1 MRAQPE
7 QRTSGRSARLLLGA
21 LKLYQERISPNL
33 GRRCRYLPTCSA
45 YARTAVERFGVTR
58 GVVLTVRRLLRCQ
71 PFGSSGY
78 DPVPVPA
85 GGVETC

>member
-1 MRAQPE
+1 MRAQAE
-7 QRTSGRSARLLLGA
+7 QKTGGRAARVLLGA
-21 LKLYQERISPNL
+21 LRLYQERISPAF

-45 YARTAVERFGVTR
+45 YARTAIERFGVSK
-58 GVVLTVRRLLRCQ
+58 GVFLTGRRLLRCQ